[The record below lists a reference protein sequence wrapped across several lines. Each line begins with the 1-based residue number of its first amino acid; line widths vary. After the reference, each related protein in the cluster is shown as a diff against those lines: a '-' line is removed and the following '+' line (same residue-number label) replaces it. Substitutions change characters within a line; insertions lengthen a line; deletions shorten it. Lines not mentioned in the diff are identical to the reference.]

1 MALTAPVMRIASSS
15 SFSPRLLAPTLS
27 STTRI
32 QLRVQKFSLPLL
44 PSLTL
49 AIPIGFQLGL
59 PSLPS
64 ILEGIWESILKAVPK
79 KKTSH
84 MKKRHRQMAGKALK
98 DVTSLC
104 RCPACGEVKRMHY
117 LCPHCAK
124 THPSDIFSLAP
135 TPTCL
140 LSASGSSSLR
150 VHSTTDATFPLQ
162 QTIPNAHK
170 LGCHHVCTARGGV
183 GTVAASVGFGGE
195 IKVWTYGNPAEDG
208 NNNNK
213 TKENAVP
220 SQKEWSLHWELP
232 PSKTDGGD
240 VWAVA
245 LSADEG
251 YLACTTS
258 DGRINVWDIEARE
271 KIQTY
276 ETGARGGGS
285 FAMAVDLSRDGRLTA
300 SGHESGAVYVFNN
313 DAGRMVYSLSGLAKP
328 VRAVAFSPGCKRLAA
343 AGNAGVIAIYDMQHG
358 EHVGNLTT
366 PTGRPA
372 WITSLDWN
380 DTGEY
385 LLTGALDGK
394 VKVWDVARGV
404 CVATHSETESALWS
418 VRWLPKTERALGP
431 GMGKSEMFCAAGA
444 SRSITFY
451 REATGS

>member
-1 MALTAPVMRIASSS
+1 MSKQYLTAHTVDEA
-15 SFSPRLLAPTLS
+15 
-27 STTRI
+27 
-32 QLRVQKFSLPLL
+32 
-44 PSLTL
+44 
-49 AIPIGFQLGL
+49 
-59 PSLPS
+59 
-64 ILEGIWESILKAVPK
+64 
-79 KKTSH
+79 H
-84 MKKRHRQMAGKALK
+84 
-98 DVTSLC
+98 
-104 RCPACGEVKRMHY
+104 PAE
-117 LCPHCAK
+117 
-124 THPSDIFSLAP
+124 IFSLAS
-135 TPTCL
+135 TPTSL
-140 LSASGSSSLR
+140 LSASGSSALR
-150 VHSTTDATFPLQ
+150 VHSTTDPTFPLQ
-162 QTIPNAHK
+162 QTLDNAHK
-170 LGCHHVCTARGGV
+170 LGCHHVCTARGGL
-183 GTVAASVGFGGE
+183 GQVAASVGFGGE
-195 IKVWTYGNPAEDG
+195 IKVWRLSGNS
-208 NNNNK
+208 NNSNNHASSGGA
-213 TKENAVP
+213 NDN
-220 SQKEWSLHWELP
+220 EWQLDWELP
-232 PSKTDGGD
+232 PTKNNGGD

-258 DGRINVWDIEARE
+258 DGRIHVWDIAGRE

-343 AGNAGVIAIYDMQHG
+343 AGNAGIIAIYDMEHG

-366 PTGRPA
+366 PSSRPA

-385 LLTGALDGK
+385 LLSGSLDGK

-418 VRWLPKTERALGP
+418 VRWLPKTERAIGP
-431 GMGKSEMFCAAGA
+431 GTGKSEIFCAAGA
-444 SRSITFY
+444 SRSLTFY

>member
-1 MALTAPVMRIASSS
+1 MSKQYLTAHTVDEA
-15 SFSPRLLAPTLS
+15 
-27 STTRI
+27 
-32 QLRVQKFSLPLL
+32 
-44 PSLTL
+44 
-49 AIPIGFQLGL
+49 
-59 PSLPS
+59 
-64 ILEGIWESILKAVPK
+64 
-79 KKTSH
+79 H
-84 MKKRHRQMAGKALK
+84 
-98 DVTSLC
+98 
-104 RCPACGEVKRMHY
+104 PAE
-117 LCPHCAK
+117 
-124 THPSDIFSLAP
+124 IFSLAP
-135 TPTCL
+135 TPTSL
-140 LSASGSSSLR
+140 LSASGSSALH
-150 VHSTTDATFPLQ
+150 VHSTTDPSFPLQ

-170 LGCHHVCTARGGV
+170 LGCHHVCTARGGL
-183 GTVAASVGFGGE
+183 GNVAASVGFGGE
-195 IKVWTYGNPAEDG
+195 IKVWRLG
-208 NNNNK
+208 
-213 TKENAVP
+213 P
-220 SQKEWSLHWELP
+220 SSSEGEKRNEWQLEWELP
-232 PSKTDGGD
+232 PSKTNGGD

-245 LSADEG
+245 LSADEE

-258 DGRINVWDIEARE
+258 DGRIHVWEIGTRE

-328 VRAVAFSPGCKRLAA
+328 VRAVAFSPGGKRLAA
-343 AGNAGVIAIYDMQHG
+343 AGNAGIIALYDMEHG

-366 PTGRPA
+366 PSGRPA

-385 LLTGALDGK
+385 LLSGSLDGK
-394 VKVWDVARGV
+394 VKVWDVARGA

-444 SRSITFY
+444 SRSLSFY

>member
-1 MALTAPVMRIASSS
+1 MSKQYLTAHTVDEA
-15 SFSPRLLAPTLS
+15 
-27 STTRI
+27 
-32 QLRVQKFSLPLL
+32 
-44 PSLTL
+44 
-49 AIPIGFQLGL
+49 
-59 PSLPS
+59 
-64 ILEGIWESILKAVPK
+64 
-79 KKTSH
+79 
-84 MKKRHRQMAGKALK
+84 
-98 DVTSLC
+98 
-104 RCPACGEVKRMHY
+104 
-117 LCPHCAK
+117 
-124 THPSDIFSLAP
+124 HPSDIFSLAP

-150 VHSTTDATFPLQ
+150 VHGTTDATFPLQ

-170 LGCHHVCTARGGV
+170 LGCHHICTARGGV
-183 GTVAASVGFGGE
+183 GAVAASVGFGGE

-208 NNNNK
+208 DNNNNK
-213 TKENAVP
+213 NNNRNIKDNAS
-220 SQKEWSLHWELP
+220 SQKEWKLHWELP

-258 DGRINVWDIEARE
+258 DGRIHVWDIEARE
-271 KIQTY
+271 RIQTY

-343 AGNAGVIAIYDMQHG
+343 AGNAGVIAIYDMEHG

-366 PTGRPA
+366 PTSRPA

>member
-1 MALTAPVMRIASSS
+1 MSGWLLSKPPFSKQYLTAHTVDEA
-15 SFSPRLLAPTLS
+15 
-27 STTRI
+27 
-32 QLRVQKFSLPLL
+32 
-44 PSLTL
+44 
-49 AIPIGFQLGL
+49 
-59 PSLPS
+59 
-64 ILEGIWESILKAVPK
+64 
-79 KKTSH
+79 H
-84 MKKRHRQMAGKALK
+84 
-98 DVTSLC
+98 
-104 RCPACGEVKRMHY
+104 PAE
-117 LCPHCAK
+117 
-124 THPSDIFSLAP
+124 IFSLAP
-135 TPTCL
+135 TPTTL
-140 LSASGSSSLR
+140 LSASGSSALR
-150 VHSTTDATFPLQ
+150 VHSITDATFPLQ
-162 QTIPNAHK
+162 QTIPDAHK
-170 LGCHHVCTARGGV
+170 LGCHHVCTARGGA

-195 IKVWTYGNPAEDG
+195 IKVWACGGKPGAED
-208 NNNNK
+208 
-213 TKENAVP
+213 V
-220 SQKEWSLHWELP
+220 KEWQLQWELP
-232 PSKTDGGD
+232 PSKTGGGD

-258 DGRINVWDIEARE
+258 DGRIHVWDINGRE

-300 SGHESGAVYVFNN
+300 SGHESGGVYVFNN

-328 VRAVAFSPGCKRLAA
+328 VRTVAFSPGCKRLAA
-343 AGNAGVIAIYDMQHG
+343 AGNAGVIAIYDMEHG

-366 PTGRPA
+366 PSSRPA

-385 LLTGALDGK
+385 LLSGSLDGK

-404 CVATHSETESALWS
+404 CVATHSETDTALWS

-444 SRSITFY
+444 SRSLAFY